1 MKQFFL
7 LVLSLMTCSSFAQ
20 DVAFKKG
27 NFKEDKAG
35 FEKAKANLE
44 SGDELLE
51 KGKTKVLAMEYAA
64 DEYSKA
70 LEYYLPAQKFNP
82 NNSQLNRK
90 LGHA

>member
-1 MKQFFL
+1 MKKYL
-7 LVLSLMTCSSFAQ
+7 LLLYLITCSLFAQ

-44 SGDELLE
+44 SGDEWLE
-51 KGKTKVLAMEYAA
+51 KGKAKVLVMEYAA

-70 LEYYLPAQKFNP
+70 LEYYLPAQILILIIR
-82 NNSQLNRK
+82 S
-90 LGHA
+90 